1 MQAILNFAQQ
11 TGFYQFSQGGNWKM
25 LIMIAISF
33 VLLYL
38 AIVKQFEPLL
48 LLPIAFGMLCTNLP
62 GADMFHEIL
71 FAGGHIHWDMFH
83 GDPIQASELLQLLQD
98 GALPDVIKPYAEQL
112 IAAANGAFG
121 AMMLQANFHLRA
133 TEGATL
139 CQNPETQAYALV
151 RPFPLAITDVESLAA
166 GLASL
171 ANQTENWRKAL
182 AGLNTAEAA
191 KEQSAAS
198 TSDGDSH
205 HDMMA
210 SGFFHV

>member
-1 MQAILNFAQQ
+1 MEF
-11 TGFYQFSQGGNWKM
+11 K
-25 LIMIAISF
+25 
-33 VLLYL
+33 
-38 AIVKQFEPLL
+38 
-48 LLPIAFGMLCTNLP
+48 
-62 GADMFHEIL
+62 
-71 FAGGHIHWDMFH
+71 
-83 GDPIQASELLQLLQD
+83 ELLAAFAAKYGIKGLDGTD
-98 GALPDVIKPYAEQL
+98 GAAELDVDGVRVELLNDPQAHSLLACAEIGHPPPD
-112 IAAANGAFG
+112 ANGAFG
-121 AMMLQANFHLRA
+121 TMMLQANFLLRG

-166 GLASL
+166 GLESL

-191 KEQSAAS
+191 KERGAAS